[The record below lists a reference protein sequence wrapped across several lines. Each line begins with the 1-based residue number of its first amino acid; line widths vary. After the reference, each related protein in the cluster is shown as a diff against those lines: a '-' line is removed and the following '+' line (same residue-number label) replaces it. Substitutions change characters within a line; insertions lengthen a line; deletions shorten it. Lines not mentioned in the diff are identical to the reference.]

1 MHIFSTAHP
10 ACDHSKSVNS
20 FLQSTHLTE
29 LNRERAL
36 GGSRRG
42 VKRSWREALIMPPAS
57 HPTELLTRKSVILQD
72 RSSLPSFVGNQDY
85 LPMGRTFGRVS
96 PRSKNLAFLPWGSSL
111 LGGWVALP
119 QWSLVKT
126 PHLDLK
132 QGTPSD
138 FGTTGRVGELHLS
151 PRKNLPK

>member
-57 HPTELLTRKSVILQD
+57 RLTELLTRERVILQD
-72 RSSLPSFVGNQDY
+72 RIS
-85 LPMGRTFGRVS
+85 
-96 PRSKNLAFLPWGSSL
+96 SSL
-111 LGGWVALP
+111 LPWETRITYGKNLWSRFSTERKPRSLPWRSFLLGRRVALP
-119 QWSLVKT
+119 QCSLMKNLHWIWSK
-126 PHLDLK
+126 
-132 QGTPSD
+132 
-138 FGTTGRVGELHLS
+138 GRLGLRTSGRMEGLHLGA
-151 PRKNLPK
+151 RKNLPK